1 VTVFRTLPRWF
12 QLLLVALLA
21 RAATFG
27 NPIVH
32 VDEQY
37 YWLTAHAWL
46 HGALPYVDV
55 WDRKPIGLFM
65 VYLPA
70 AALGYPLGIWGYQA
84 LALAS
89 VTASAALL
97 ARLVDRA
104 GWGSGALAA
113 GAAYVLWL
121 DFLDGQGGQAPIF
134 YNLLMVA
141 AAALIAPRPDDAERP
156 GRRFGW
162 GLAALALVGLAL
174 QVKYS
179 ALFEG
184 LYFGLWWLWREHR
197 FGRPMAAIL
206 AGGALL
212 VTAALLPTLA
222 AWGAYVAIGQGPAFV
237 YANFVSI
244 RERVPDAWGEQAGN
258 LALIVLTLLPLL
270 AAAAL
275 AWRIRDGASPGRA
288 MQEWLFGWLAAA
300 TLGLLAFG
308 SWFNHYALPLLMPLS
323 ACAAGAIA
331 AHRWRRFALPM
342 LVLALLGGQAML
354 IGRQA
359 NRGSAREFSRVA
371 AAVGQGPG
379 CLYVYSGE
387 TMLYPATRRCSLS
400 RYLFPSHL
408 GRIRERGAIGVDQ
421 ESEIRRILMAQPA
434 VVVIRK
440 PYRGERPEMRALV
453 MARMA
458 QSYRLKAQLPLG
470 SDTVQ
475 VYDRR

>member
-1 VTVFRTLPRWF
+1 MTVFRTLPRWF

-37 YWLTAHAWL
+37 YWVTAHGWL
-46 HGALPYVDV
+46 HGALPYVDL
-55 WDRKPIGLFM
+55 WDRKPIGLFL

-89 VTASAALL
+89 VTASAALI
-97 ARLVDRA
+97 ARLADRA
-104 GWGSGALAA
+104 GWCGGALAA
-113 GAAYVLWL
+113 GAAYILWL

-134 YNLLMVA
+134 YNLAMVA
-141 AAALIAPRPDDAERP
+141 AAALIAPRDDDAERP

-174 QVKYS
+174 QIKYS
-179 ALFEG
+179 AVFEG
-184 LYFGLWWLWREHR
+184 AYFGLWWLWREHR
-197 FGRPMAAIL
+197 LGRPLAAIF

-212 VTAALLPTLA
+212 AAAALLPTLA
-222 AWGAYVAIGQGPAFV
+222 AWGAYAAIGQGPAFA
-237 YANFVSI
+237 YANFISI
-244 RERVPDAWGEQAGN
+244 RERVPDPWSEQAGN
-258 LALIVLTLLPLL
+258 LALILLTLLPLL
-270 AAAAL
+270 AAAAF
-275 AWRIRDGASPGRA
+275 AWRDRNRATPARA
-288 MQEWLFGWLAAA
+288 MQVWLFGWLAAA
-300 TLGLLAFG
+300 TFGLLTFG
-308 SWFNHYALPLLMPLS
+308 SWFNHYALPLLVPLS
-323 ACAAGAIA
+323 GCAAGFAA
-331 AHRWRRFALPM
+331 AHRWRRFVVPA

-354 IGRQA
+354 LGRQA
-359 NRGSAREFSRVA
+359 NRGSAREFARLV

-387 TMLYPATRRCSLS
+387 TMLYPASGRCTLS

-408 GRIRERGAIGVDQ
+408 GRVRERGAIGVDQ
-421 ESEIRRILMAQPA
+421 EAEIRRILAAQPA
-434 VVVIRK
+434 VVVVRQ

-458 QSYRLKAQLPLG
+458 QAYRLKVQLPLG
-470 SDTVQ
+470 SDMVQ